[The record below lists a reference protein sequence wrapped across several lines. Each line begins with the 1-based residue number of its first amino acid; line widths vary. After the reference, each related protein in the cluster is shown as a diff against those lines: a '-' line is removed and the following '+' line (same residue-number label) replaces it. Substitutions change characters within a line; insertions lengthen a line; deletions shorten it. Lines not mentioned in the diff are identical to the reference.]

1 MQENGNFNF
10 YGEWLDLKKITI
22 GVAILR
28 CPKWNVYVLFKWFM
42 FGVWGVINIW
52 LFCPEHYLLTSSNF
66 YWIHPELKVLMG
78 IHTIVSCLHNWTIRI
93 IAWARANYII
103 WNCAPLLGV
112 ERPKGISVAEAKG
125 LLGTLFPNCCIPII
139 RKPDMVLV
147 WAFLYSPSICSC

>member
-1 MQENGNFNF
+1 MQEKFILKF
-10 YGEWLDLKKITI
+10 LRKMIRFKKITI
-22 GVAILR
+22 RVAILR

-42 FGVWGVINIW
+42 CRIWGVINIW
-52 LFCPEHYLLTSSNF
+52 WFCPQHYLLTSSDF

-78 IHTIVSCLHNWTIRI
+78 IHTIVSCLHNWTISI

-125 LLGTLFPNCCIPII
+125 LLGTLFPNCCITII
-139 RKPDMVLV
+139 RKSDMVLV
-147 WAFLYSPSICSC
+147 GAFLYSTSICSC